1 MDHSLL
7 SRRLAQFDGIQ
18 GVSLRGEPETLR
30 CVDSSIGVMER
41 AGCDFSGS
49 LTEGFPGPCT
59 VDRFAVDLQPGADL
73 MKHLLYFIRNRAVRA
88 RTDIHEQIAVLA
100 DDIDQLID
108 DKLG

>member
-1 MDHSLL
+1 MDYSLL

-18 GVSLRGEPETLR
+18 GVSLRGEPEIRR

-41 AGCDFSGS
+41 AGCHLGGA
-49 LTEGFPGPCT
+49 LTVDLPGPCT
-59 VDRFAVDLQPGADL
+59 VDRFAVDLQPCADL

-88 RTDIHEQIAVLA
+88 RTDIHQQIAVLA

>member
-18 GVSLRGEPETLR
+18 GVSLGGEPEIFR

-41 AGCDFSGS
+41 AGCDLGGA

-59 VDRFAVDLQPGADL
+59 VDRFAVDLQPGPDL
-73 MKHLLYFIRNRAVRA
+73 MKHLLYFIRNGAVRA
-88 RTDIHEQIAVLA
+88 RTDIHQQIPVLA
-100 DDIDQLID
+100 YDIDQLID
-108 DKLG
+108 DELG